1 VVEDLW
7 DAVHGVVRERRV
19 VGLFRGAL
27 AYLAA
32 SKKDGESPVSEGN
45 GKSTEL
51 EYEELAPNT
60 PEGVGVIR

>member
-1 VVEDLW
+1 
-7 DAVHGVVRERRV
+7 VVRERRV

-32 SKKDGESPVSEGN
+32 SKKDGESPVGEGN